1 MTNDGKQGAKVSSAL
16 ILAHGR
22 RWHRRRYH
30 LVVVLVLKD
39 LVGSGARRRRWW
51 RRRGGRR
58 GNLRFVVITALRAGL
73 LRARDGPRRGSG
85 RWLRRPGRQRLRGLG
100 LRAETQEAG
109 HAAQLG
115 VQITKDVPSLRWARG
130 PIGAGEAVGM
140 RDGQKA
146 DVVKGTRGGRAAAH
160 LFAEHAAHHA

>member
-1 MTNDGKQGAKVSSAL
+1 MEPHRTAAVPQEIIIQDFLLKSSPHRMKGYQKRWVQLSSASCGGCGCRGVL
-16 ILAHGR
+16 
-22 RWHRRRYH
+22 RYY
-30 LVVVLVLKD
+30 
-39 LVGSGARRRRWW
+39 
-51 RRRGGRR
+51 
-58 GNLRFVVITALRAGL
+58 N
-73 LRARDGPRRGSG
+73 
-85 RWLRRPGRQRLRGLG
+85 GRQRLRGLG